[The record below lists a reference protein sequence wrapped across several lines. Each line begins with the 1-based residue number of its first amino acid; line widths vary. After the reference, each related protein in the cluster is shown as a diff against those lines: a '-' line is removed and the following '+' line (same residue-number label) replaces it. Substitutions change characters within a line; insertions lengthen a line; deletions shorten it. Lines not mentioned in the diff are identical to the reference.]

1 VRIALILVLLCS
13 GCSWNVFQARVPS
26 AVVKTQSHLESE
38 RIAGDFLARNVNE
51 QNKQVA
57 TSLSHSL
64 GLPIESSNDAENI
77 SENLN
82 EEISENR
89 KNQNQLNETLNK
101 YAGKEIEG
109 TGIDIGKG
117 LSITSI
123 VLLMI
128 AIVAFPSIISILFFL
143 LRQSRSALSAIVS
156 GVETFKQSDKEHGK
170 ELKTILSASM
180 DKQHKKLIQKLK

>member
-1 VRIALILVLLCS
+1 MRIALILLILCS

-38 RIAGDFLARNVNE
+38 RIAGDYLARNVNE

-128 AIVAFPSIISILFFL
+128 AIVAFRPSSQFCSSFFVRVV
-143 LRQSRSALSAIVS
+143 LRCLQSSQESRRSSNPIKNT
-156 GVETFKQSDKEHGK
+156 EKN
-170 ELKTILSASM
+170 LKRF
-180 DKQHKKLIQKLK
+180 